1 MQATGPTAQTR
12 ERIPRDESYRCRV
25 SASQSVVLRPAG
37 PVQPLDRRVWG
48 LSAVGVGGFAL
59 AGLYQL
65 SGDRIGVP
73 CILHATTGLNCPLCG
88 STRMAAALL
97 RGDLDAAW
105 HFNPVILVLGPLVGV
120 AVGYQVL
127 AWSLESLRLVRLPR
141 LSMSPRVAD
150 WLIKGVI
157 ALLVV
162 YGVARNLN

>member
-1 MQATGPTAQTR
+1 M
-12 ERIPRDESYRCRV
+12 SV
-25 SASQSVVLRPAG
+25 SQSVVLRPTG

-59 AGLYQL
+59 AGVYQL
-65 SGDRIGVP
+65 SGLGIP

-97 RGDLDAAW
+97 RGDLVTAW

-120 AVGYQVL
+120 ALGYQVL
-127 AWSLESLRLVRLPR
+127 AWALESLRLVRLPR

-150 WLIKGVI
+150 WVLKGVLV
-157 ALLVV
+157 LLAV
-162 YGVARNLN
+162 YGVARNLH

>member
-1 MQATGPTAQTR
+1 MQATGRTAQTCR
-12 ERIPRDESYRCRV
+12 RIPPIESYRYGV
-25 SASQSVVLRPAG
+25 SVSQSVVLRPAG

-141 LSMSPRVAD
+141 MSMSPRVAD